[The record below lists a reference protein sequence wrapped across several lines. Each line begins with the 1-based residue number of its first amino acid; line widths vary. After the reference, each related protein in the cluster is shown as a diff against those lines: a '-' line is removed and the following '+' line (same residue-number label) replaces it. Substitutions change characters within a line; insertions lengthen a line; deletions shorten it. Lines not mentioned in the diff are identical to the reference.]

1 MMEKATRENIKTQ
14 ETNTWCPG
22 CGNFGI
28 LRALQNAIVDLELPR
43 EQVLLV
49 TGIGCHGKMHNYVNV
64 NGFHGIHGRVLPVM
78 TGIKLANH
86 ELTVIGHAGDGDQ
99 FDEGLGHFPHAARR
113 NIDVKLFTHNNKVYG
128 LTTGQTSPTSI
139 QGYVSKTTPHG
150 SFPPRIEPLRIALAS
165 NATFVARGWVG
176 DVNHLKELMKAA
188 IQHKGFAFVD
198 ILQVCFTFNRVQ
210 NYQFYRDRVY
220 KLDEEEHDP
229 SDLYAA
235 MKRAEEW
242 GNKIPIGIFYQ
253 EERPIF
259 RSSLPQIKKTPL
271 VRQPIPPSNFAE
283 GLQALK

>member
-1 MMEKATRENIKTQ
+1 MEKPTPESIKTQ

-22 CGNFGI
+22 CGNFGV
-28 LRALQNAIVDLELPR
+28 LRALQSAIVDLEIPQDQIMLI
-43 EQVLLV
+43 
-49 TGIGCHGKMHNYVNV
+49 TGIGCHGKIHNYVNV

-86 ELTVIGHAGDGDQ
+86 DLTVIGHAGDGDQ

-150 SFPPRIEPLRIALAS
+150 AFPPPIEPLQIALAS

-176 DVNHLKELMKAA
+176 DVEHLKDLMKAA
-188 IQHKGFAFVD
+188 IQHKGFAIVD

-210 NYQFYRDRVY
+210 NYQFYRNRIY
-220 KLDEEEHDP
+220 KLGEQGHD
-229 SDLYAA
+229 SSNLSAA
-235 MKRAEEW
+235 MKRAGEW
-242 GNKIPIGIFYQ
+242 GENIPIGIFYK
-253 EERPIF
+253 ETRPVY
-259 RSSLPQIKKTPL
+259 RSSYSQLEKVALVKQTPHTKRFPEVFQEL
-271 VRQPIPPSNFAE
+271 A
-283 GLQALK
+283 

>member
-1 MMEKATRENIKTQ
+1 MEKATRESIKTQ

-22 CGNFGI
+22 CGNFGV
-28 LRALQNAIVDLELPR
+28 LRALQSAIADLELPR
-43 EQVLLV
+43 EQVLLI
-49 TGIGCHGKMHNYVNV
+49 TGIGCHGKVHNYVNV

-86 ELTVIGHAGDGDQ
+86 ELVVIGHAGDGDQ

-150 SFPPRIEPLRIALAS
+150 AFPPRIEPLKIALAS

-198 ILQVCFTFNRVQ
+198 MLQVCITFNRVQ
-210 NYQFYRDRVY
+210 NYQFYRERVY
-220 KLDEEEHDP
+220 KLDEKGHDT
-229 SDLYAA
+229 SDLFAA
-235 MKRAEEW
+235 MQRAEEW
-242 GNKIPIGIFYQ
+242 GDKIPIGIFYQ

-271 VRQPIPPSNFAE
+271 VKQSIPPSNFTEA
-283 GLQALK
+283 LQELK